1 MTFLFDIGNV
11 LLNLHF
17 DRFHSAILPAGQ
29 TDLPDE
35 MLALKDPYESGQ
47 MSDQDFIRK
56 STAMLEKNLTEEE
69 FKRAWQDIFSANQP
83 MWEVVRK
90 LHAEGHRLILFSNTN
105 ALHAEAFLR
114 DFEIFNLFHHHHFS
128 HDTGANKPDPLFY
141 ENAIRDYDLI
151 PSETLYFDDLPEN
164 IDTGVALGFQSFQYD
179 LNNHAAAEEWLS
191 VRLGK

>member
-56 STAMLEKNLTEEE
+56 STVMLEKNLTEEE
-69 FKRAWQDIFSANQP
+69 FLS
-83 MWEVVRK
+83 
-90 LHAEGHRLILFSNTN
+90 LI
-105 ALHAEAFLR
+105 H
-114 DFEIFNLFHHHHFS
+114 I
-128 HDTGANKPDPLFY
+128 
-141 ENAIRDYDLI
+141 
-151 PSETLYFDDLPEN
+151 
-164 IDTGVALGFQSFQYD
+164 
-179 LNNHAAAEEWLS
+179 
-191 VRLGK
+191 